1 MVEEKISLAACNGMS
16 ATGLISRVAVADLID
31 EDEKLISICIT
42 ATSTDKPAFV
52 KLIKKY
58 PILGVNGCNNNCV
71 GHILKTK
78 GVDIVGDVD
87 VLSELNDAQCHLKNV
102 ARLDEVG
109 EEAVDIIKSKIYE
122 KIRNLD

>member
-31 EDEKLISICIT
+31 EDEMLISICIT

-58 PILGVNGCNNNCV
+58 PVLGVNGCNNNCV
-71 GHILKTK
+71 GHILS
-78 GVDIVGDVD
+78 VDIVGDID
-87 VLSELNDAQCHLKNV
+87 VLSELNDVHCHPKNV

-109 EEAVDIIKSKIYE
+109 EEAVDIIKNKIYE

>member
-58 PILGVNGCNNNCV
+58 PVLGVNGCNNNCV
-71 GHILKTK
+71 GTIIVLAISLKQKGLILLEMLMFF
-78 GVDIVGDVD
+78 
-87 VLSELNDAQCHLKNV
+87 LS
-102 ARLDEVG
+102 
-109 EEAVDIIKSKIYE
+109 
-122 KIRNLD
+122 

>member
-58 PILGVNGCNNNCV
+58 PVLGVNGCNNNCV
-71 GHILKTK
+71 GHILKRQGITGYAIAHCNIAIQK
-78 GVDIVGDVD
+78 LKFVHIYACFSRSLDIVK
-87 VLSELNDAQCHLKNV
+87 L
-102 ARLDEVG
+102 
-109 EEAVDIIKSKIYE
+109 
-122 KIRNLD
+122 